1 MCCCLCVAAC
11 GGDGGKVG
19 PAAFAGGGSRSRQSG
34 AAQPAGG
41 GEEVGGLTS
50 PVACSWHGPSIC
62 LMCHCR
68 SCFWRKT
75 LCSSLFDR
83 KVEDLQFRVEEAC
96 ITKGDLEV
104 TRGYITCFSIKH
116 LLSVLPAINLPLLR
130 LMLSLWYSFVNY
142 WQTRW
147 LFYITQGFCR
157 PQVSKCLKFQG
168 PEF

>member
-1 MCCCLCVAAC
+1 M
-11 GGDGGKVG
+11 
-19 PAAFAGGGSRSRQSG
+19 RWRWRQSWTSCVRWWR
-34 AAQPAGG
+34 QQIETKWSCSTSWRRRRGG
-41 GEEVGGLTS
+41 WSDFTCSLLMTRTVDTS
-50 PVACSWHGPSIC
+50 HVSLSKTWSG
-62 LMCHCR
+62 

-116 LLSVLPAINLPLLR
+116 LLSVLPAINLPLVR